1 MWAWVW
7 GLYIEYH
14 PYSSKNFRDVAVFE
28 GGNASL
34 QTVLPKQTVILL
46 PSSIATKCLTRL
58 KGSWASP
65 LAVSL
70 ASIVVLSSFP
80 TEDVRRDI
88 ELSAVSFKELK
99 VDVQASHR
107 FKGETRA
114 LLHLLD
120 FRKPTI

>member
-1 MWAWVW
+1 MSPEK
-7 GLYIEYH
+7 LCIEYH
-14 PYSSKNFRDVAVFE
+14 PYSSENFRDVAVFE

-88 ELSAVSFKELK
+88 EPSAVSFKELR

-107 FKGETRA
+107 LKWEIIA

-120 FRKPTI
+120 FRKPNK